1 MHPERPERLVAARAG
16 LKRAVAPDELVRVA
30 ARKPV
35 DQQAIAASWRFSLG
49 GLVRYMINPARQLV
63 VVVGAMVLLAAIGAV
78 SSAQSAAKRV
88 SNEQGIGS
96 VMKLP
101 APRKTHGL
109 SLEEAIERRRSVREF
124 SDVALTDAEHG
135 QLLWAAQGV
144 THRRMGLRAA
154 PSAGALYPLEAY
166 LVTGSGV
173 FHYEP
178 RAHQLRQTVSG
189 DVRKALSDAALRQ
202 EAVRDAP
209 AVIVLAGVYERTA
222 KKYGARAERYV
233 LMEAG
238 HAAQNLLLQA
248 VSLGLAAVPIG
259 ALDDDEVQRSLN
271 LPKNHRPLYLL
282 PVGHPAR

>member
-1 MHPERPERLVAARAG
+1 
-16 LKRAVAPDELVRVA
+16 VA

-78 SSAQSAAKRV
+78 SSAQNAAKRV

-144 THRRMGLRAA
+144 THRTMGLRAA

-189 DVRKALSDAALRQ
+189 DVRKALSGAALRQ

-209 AVIVLAGVYERTA
+209 AVVVLAGVYERTA

-259 ALDDDEVQRSLN
+259 AFDDDEVQRLLN